1 MKIMCVFETSIEN
14 VFESNRQLA
23 ALPKPDA
30 KIISNEAPFAQ
41 YQLFWLDDNFRQYFE
56 ATILSKKN
64 IENEC
69 SKKHLCKNYMN

>member
-1 MKIMCVFETSIEN
+1 MKKMCVLETSIAN

-30 KIISNEAPFAQ
+30 EIISNEAPFAQ

-56 ATILSKKN
+56 ATMLSKKN
-64 IENEC
+64 IENGC
-69 SKKHLCKNYMN
+69 SKNTSAKII